1 MNLKR
6 GWRLASPTEKRQAE
20 ADRSFSHLSQIADF
34 SPECSVVHTFPISS
48 EKAHK
53 SAHRLQQVD
62 LLWIVTFGNGNIESY
77 GGNQIIVLIVHIV
90 TLFLNGAKS
99 FSLFNAMQILCIPI
113 GETQAEKSAV
123 VFIVLIVFIVTL
135 FLNEAKSFSLFN
147 ATQILYPQNKTD
159 QAFTVT
165 MSRHS
170 NDHPQFPLYAPRRV
184 AVFKKTDIPVTYLI
198 HL

>member
-62 LLWIVTFGNGNIESY
+62 LLWMVTFGNGNIESY
-77 GGNQIIVLIVHIV
+77 GCNQIIVLIVHIV

-123 VFIVLIVFIVTL
+123 VFIVLIVHIVTL
-135 FLNEAKSFSLFN
+135 FLNEAKSFSLIN
-147 ATQILYPQNKTD
+147 VLQILGILIKEKLAIVFIVLIVLIGTD
-159 QAFTVT
+159 CL
-165 MSRHS
+165 
-170 NDHPQFPLYAPRRV
+170 N
-184 AVFKKTDIPVTYLI
+184 
-198 HL
+198 